1 MPKTPRSLA
10 VVVLAAGEGKRMKS
24 ALPKVLQPLCGRACL
39 WHVLQAARK
48 VRPDRI
54 AIVVSHDKGEVEA
67 AVRGWRITPEP
78 VFVDQGKPLGT
89 GHAVLRAEEAVG
101 RASDVLVMAGDE
113 PLHSGES
120 LRAVLRLH
128 RRKRA
133 AATLLTTEV
142 DDATGY
148 GRIVRSGDEF
158 IRIAEEKDATA
169 GERRI
174 GEIATM
180 VYAFRREDL
189 YGALPLVGT
198 DNRQHEYYLPD
209 VLGILKDKGEE
220 VAVVATDLG
229 TVPGINSRSELAAAT
244 AVMRGRIN
252 AGHMAD
258 GVTLIDPAQT
268 YIDVGVK
275 IGNDCTIHP
284 QTSLE
289 GDTRLGHGCEVG
301 PVTRIVDSRLGDGS
315 TVTFSVVKGA
325 KLGKSVGVGPY
336 SHLRPGTVMEDGS
349 RAGAF
354 VEIKGSRIG
363 KGSKVPHLAYVGDA
377 TLGRDVNIGA
387 GTVTVNYDGY
397 EKHRTVIGDG
407 ARVGS
412 DTMLVAPVK
421 IGKGAVTGAGST
433 ISKDVPPG
441 ALAVE
446 RAEQRHVKGYR
457 KRKDAEKGA
466 DEDAGAGVRK
476 KRG

>member
-1 MPKTPRSLA
+1 
-10 VVVLAAGEGKRMKS
+10 MKS
-24 ALPKVLQPLCGRACL
+24 ALPKVLQPLCGRASL
-39 WHVLQAARK
+39 WHALQAARK

-54 AIVVSHDKGEVEA
+54 AIVVSHDKAQVEA
-67 AVRGWRITPEP
+67 AVREWGIKPEP

-89 GHAVLRAEEAVG
+89 GHAVLKAEEVVG

-113 PLHSGES
+113 PLHTGDT
-120 LRAVLRLH
+120 LRALLRLH

-148 GRIVRSGDEF
+148 GRIIRSGDEF
-158 IRIAEEKDATA
+158 IRIAEEKDATGA
-169 GERRI
+169 ERRI

-220 VAVVATDLG
+220 VAAMATDLG
-229 TVPGINSRSELAAAT
+229 TVPGINSRSELAEAT
-244 AVMRGRIN
+244 AVMRTRIN
-252 AGHMAD
+252 RQHMAD

-268 YIDVGVK
+268 YIDVGVR
-275 IGNDCTIHP
+275 IGNDCTLYP

-289 GDTRLGHGCEVG
+289 GETRLGHGCDVG
-301 PVTRIVDSRLGDGS
+301 PVTRLVDTKVGDGS
-315 TVTFSVVKGA
+315 TVTFSLVKSA
-325 KLGKSVGVGPY
+325 KLGRDVSVGPY
-336 SHLRPGTVMEDGS
+336 THLRPGTVMEDGS

-363 KGSKVPHLAYVGDA
+363 KGSKVPHLAYIGDA

-397 EKHRTVIGDG
+397 VKHRTVIGDG

-446 RAEQRHVKGYR
+446 RGEQRQVKGYR
-457 KRKDAEKGA
+457 KRKDAEQGA
-466 DEDAGAGVRK
+466 DAGARK
-476 KRG
+476 KKGS

>member
-1 MPKTPRSLA
+1 VPKPSRSLA

-24 ALPKVLQPLCGRACL
+24 ALPKVLQPLCGRASL
-39 WHVLQAARK
+39 WHALQAARK

-54 AIVVSHDKGEVEA
+54 AIVVSYDKAEVEA
-67 AVRGWRITPEP
+67 AVREWGIKPAP
-78 VFVDQGKPLGT
+78 VFVDQAKPLGT
-89 GHAVLRAEEAVG
+89 GHAVSKAEEAVG

-113 PLHSGES
+113 PLHTGDT

-128 RRKRA
+128 RGKKA

-148 GRIVRSGDEF
+148 GRIIRSGDEF

-169 GERRI
+169 AERRI

-189 YGALPLVGT
+189 YRALPLVGT

-220 VAVVATDLG
+220 VAAMATGLG
-229 TVPGINSRSELAAAT
+229 TVPGINSRSELADAT
-244 AVMRGRIN
+244 AVMRARIN
-252 AGHMAD
+252 QKHLGD

-268 YIDVGVK
+268 YIDIGVK

-301 PVTRIVDSRLGDGS
+301 PATRLVDTRVGDGAS
-315 TVTFSVVKGA
+315 VTFSVVRGA
-325 KLGKSVGVGPY
+325 KLGRDVSVGPY
-336 SHLRPGTVMEDGS
+336 THLRPGTVMEDGS

-377 TLGRDVNIGA
+377 TLGQDVNIGA

-397 EKHRTVIGDG
+397 EKHRTAIGDG
-407 ARVGS
+407 VRVGS

-433 ISKDVPPG
+433 ITKDVPPG

-446 RAEQRHVKGYR
+446 RGEQRQVKGYR

-466 DEDAGAGVRK
+466 GKTAKGAGK
-476 KRG
+476 KRS